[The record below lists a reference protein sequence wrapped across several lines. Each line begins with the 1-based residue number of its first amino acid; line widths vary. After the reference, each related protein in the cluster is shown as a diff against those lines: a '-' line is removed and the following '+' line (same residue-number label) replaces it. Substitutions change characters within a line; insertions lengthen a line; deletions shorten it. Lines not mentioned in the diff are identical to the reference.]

1 MDAAQLRPLGVGE
14 IVDAAIRVY
23 RQKFATM
30 VKAVAIVVVPVQVF
44 NVLIRL
50 SLPSSS
56 STTTTDSTGTVH
68 ISGTALS
75 TTLAATVLL
84 LVVGVVSSTLAQAA
98 CFKIVGDTYLGTPS
112 DWKGSLRF
120 GFSRFWRLLG
130 LILLHG
136 FLLLIGFALCIVPGI
151 YFYAA
156 WSVAIPVL
164 LIEGTGGFRALSRS
178 SDLVKG
184 RWWPV
189 AGTLLVANLLASFVA
204 GVFSVVLVPLALNR
218 GNENVIAVVG
228 GITGAIGS
236 VLTTPFVAAV
246 VTVLYFDLRVR
257 KEGFDLQLMAWRMGI
272 PSPEGGFR
280 PTPMP
285 WSPQSGWQ
293 WGPPPGQWGQQP
305 QWGPPPAQGGQPQWG
320 QKQWGQQPGPPGRPM
335 PMPPPWNPP
344 PPPGWTPPAPPPAPP
359 PPASPPVGPER
370 DEGPARP
377 DDE

>member
-56 STTTTDSTGTVH
+56 TTTDSTGTVH

-98 CFKIVGDTYLGTPS
+98 CFKVVGDTYLGTPS

-136 FLLLIGFALCIVPGI
+136 FLL
-151 YFYAA
+151 
-156 WSVAIPVL
+156 
-164 LIEGTGGFRALSRS
+164 
-178 SDLVKG
+178 
-184 RWWPV
+184 
-189 AGTLLVANLLASFVA
+189 
-204 GVFSVVLVPLALNR
+204 
-218 GNENVIAVVG
+218 
-228 GITGAIGS
+228 
-236 VLTTPFVAAV
+236 
-246 VTVLYFDLRVR
+246 
-257 KEGFDLQLMAWRMGI
+257 
-272 PSPEGGFR
+272 
-280 PTPMP
+280 
-285 WSPQSGWQ
+285 
-293 WGPPPGQWGQQP
+293 
-305 QWGPPPAQGGQPQWG
+305 
-320 QKQWGQQPGPPGRPM
+320 
-335 PMPPPWNPP
+335 
-344 PPPGWTPPAPPPAPP
+344 
-359 PPASPPVGPER
+359 
-370 DEGPARP
+370 
-377 DDE
+377 